1 MSPFNTKNEPE
12 RLLDRA
18 YDSLGAL
25 SGGLTRGRILMA
37 GLVAGGLAGLTAG
50 SAGISSLRRRI
61 EGARDDS

>member
-1 MSPFNTKNEPE
+1 MSLFHTKNGPE

-25 SGGLTRGRILMA
+25 SGGLTRSRILMA
-37 GLVAGGLAGLTAG
+37 GLVAGGLAGVTAG